1 MAGGNPIGEAGGI
14 GGGCKVM
21 NGSPRDGTAATWLAT
36 ARRPEIVGRALRVA
50 AVVGTILVAIN
61 YTDRFLAGT
70 LAAGDWL
77 KMGITYL
84 VPYCVST
91 YSAVAVVR
99 GAGDCDARAIARI
112 EEE

>member
-1 MAGGNPIGEAGGI
+1 MTE
-14 GGGCKVM
+14 
-21 NGSPRDGTAATWLAT
+21 TTWLAT

-50 AVVGTILVAIN
+50 GVVGTILVLIN

-70 LAAGDWL
+70 LAVADWL

-91 YSAVAVVR
+91 YSAVAIVR
-99 GAGDCDARAIARI
+99 ASGDPDARTVARAR
-112 EEE
+112 EE